1 MSATMECPKC
11 QTVTTGDVA
20 GKTGFSL
27 PIPCGPLQTP
37 TPVRYYFKCRNAS
50 CQSTWYP
57 DASEVIST

>member
-27 PIPCGPLQTP
+27 ALPCGPLATP
-37 TPVRYYFKCRNAS
+37 TSILYHFKCKNAN
-50 CQSTWYP
+50 CQHTWYP
-57 DASEVIST
+57 DASGVISR